1 MNLINQMRTFEHLD
15 FLIRSKSTG
24 TPKQLASRLE
34 ISERKVF
41 RLLSELKDMGFP
53 ISYDQRRQSYL
64 YSKKVKINFQIII
77 SDKDLL
83 KIKAGFSP
91 SLKTN
96 VPSGSL

>member
-41 RLLSELKDMGFP
+41 RLLSDLKEMGLP
-53 ISYDQRRQSYL
+53 ISYDTGRQSYL
-64 YSKKVKINFQIII
+64 YLQDVKINFQIII
-77 SDKDLL
+77 SNKDLV
-83 KIKAGFSP
+83 KIKAGCCAYFTEQYFNI
-91 SLKTN
+91 SL
-96 VPSGSL
+96 